1 MKSDKSMQLPILF
14 REGDFSNEQSP
25 IKQERPASPVPSCV
39 SMKSDQSMQLP
50 IVFREG
56 DFSTEQRNQQERSE
70 SEILSGQ
77 SSQSHQTDLASIF
90 SLLEENIMTFVKKE
104 LKMFKRILC
113 PELPEGFESQKQDKE
128 VVDAEDEKQESS
140 AREGAQI

>member
-1 MKSDKSMQLPILF
+1 MFLPPVKYRGGLLPLSLTDAGYLPSLCPVLLSSLDG
-14 REGDFSNEQSP
+14 RP

-39 SMKSDQSMQLP
+39 SMKSDRSMGIP
-50 IVFREG
+50 IEFREG

-90 SLLEENIMTFVKKE
+90 SLLEENIMTFVKNE
-104 LKMFKRILC
+104 
-113 PELPEGFESQKQDKE
+113 
-128 VVDAEDEKQESS
+128 
-140 AREGAQI
+140 